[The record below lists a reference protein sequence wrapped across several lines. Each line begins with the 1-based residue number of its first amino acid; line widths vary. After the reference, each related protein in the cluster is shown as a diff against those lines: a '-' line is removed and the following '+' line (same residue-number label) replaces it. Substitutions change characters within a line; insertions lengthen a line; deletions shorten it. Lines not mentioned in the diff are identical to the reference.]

1 MCFTPAISL
10 ATAIVEFI
18 VATFILIKYKRYVI
32 PVFLAI
38 LIYVLGIY
46 QFTEFMS
53 CTSHNAFLW
62 AKLGFIT
69 YTFLPAMGLHF
80 ILKLAKNRKYNW
92 LVYLP
97 PLFFS
102 FWAAFKTNFIVNVS
116 CSKVFVI
123 VNKIFTSQGY
133 DLFFKGYV
141 LYYSGFI
148 LMMVI
153 ITFIL
158 AKKAKDK
165 ITRQLAKLLGGAIII
180 TISLPLILVFILP
193 SLKIQFASVYCEFA
207 LLFTIAAL
215 IGIKI
220 YDKKKKKEL
229 W

>member
-1 MCFTPAISL
+1 MCFTPTISL

-18 VATFILIKYKRYVI
+18 VATFILIRYKRQVI

-46 QFTEFMS
+46 QFTEFML
-53 CTSHNAFLW
+53 CTSNNAFLW

-80 ILKLAKNRKYNW
+80 ILRLARNRKYNW

-102 FWAAFKTNFIVNVS
+102 LWAVFKTNFIVHAS
-116 CSKVFVI
+116 CSKVFITVTRA
-123 VNKIFTSQGY
+123 FTSQGY
-133 DLFFKGYV
+133 SLLSKGYV

-148 LMMVI
+148 LMLAI

-158 AKKAKDK
+158 IKKTKDK
-165 ITRQLAKLLGGAIII
+165 ITKQLAKLLGGVIVI
-180 TISLPLILVFILP
+180 TISLPLILIFIFP
-193 SLKIQFASVYCEFA
+193 SLKIQFASVYCQFA
-207 LLFTIAAL
+207 LLFTIVAL
-215 IGIKI
+215 IGAKI

-229 W
+229 F